1 MDSLVRSLDYH
12 TIPAA
17 TVQFPRTNEVFRDPA
32 ETTDSPRDGPT
43 GVPKTYIA
51 RSHRFGNQMSR
62 SSSLPERPRLDLDP
76 DMTPEERLDALREHY
91 ADVVEVHETLTSQLD
106 AAHSR
111 QESLVEKVDRLEREN
126 ETLKSSS
133 LYIATAEELLEDG
146 VVVKQHGNNQEVLTE
161 VSPSIRDDLEAG
173 DRVAINDSFAVQT
186 VLEPETDARA
196 QAMQVDDSPDMDYED
211 IGGLEEQIRE
221 VIETVEQP
229 LVNAEQFREVGIDP
243 PSGVLLHGPPGTGKT
258 MLAKAVANETDATFI
273 KMAGSE
279 LVQKF
284 IGEGARLVR
293 DLFELASEH
302 EPAVIF
308 IDEIDAIAA
317 KRTESKTSGDAEVQR
332 TMMQL
337 LSEMDGFEDRG
348 DIRIIAATNR
358 FDMLDRA
365 ILRPGRFDRLIE
377 VPMPDWD
384 GRKRI
389 LEIHT
394 QEMNLDDDVELA
406 TLASDTEG
414 FSGAELASLSTEA
427 GMFAIRDERTEV
439 RMSDFRDALQK
450 VRDEENAAGK
460 PIAFA

>member
-1 MDSLVRSLDYH
+1 
-12 TIPAA
+12 
-17 TVQFPRTNEVFRDPA
+17 
-32 ETTDSPRDGPT
+32 
-43 GVPKTYIA
+43 
-51 RSHRFGNQMSR
+51 
-62 SSSLPERPRLDLDP
+62 
-76 DMTPEERLDALREHY
+76 MTPDERLDALREHY

-196 QAMQVDDSPDMDYED
+196 QAMQVDDSPDVEYED

-221 VIETVEQP
+221 VVETVEQP

-293 DLFELASEH
+293 DLFELASKH

-317 KRTESKTSGDAEVQR
+317 RRTESKTSGDAEVQR

-348 DIRIIAATNR
+348 EIRIIAATNR

-384 GRKRI
+384 GRRRI

-394 QEMNLDDDVELA
+394 TEMNLDDNVELA
-406 TLASDTEG
+406 TFAGETEG
-414 FSGAELASLSTEA
+414 FSGAELASLATEA

-439 RMSDFRDALQK
+439 QMSDFRDALQK

>member
-1 MDSLVRSLDYH
+1 M
-12 TIPAA
+12 P
-17 TVQFPRTNEVFRDPA
+17 
-32 ETTDSPRDGPT
+32 
-43 GVPKTYIA
+43 
-51 RSHRFGNQMSR
+51 
-62 SSSLPERPRLDLDP
+62 
-76 DMTPEERLDALREHY
+76 PEERLEALREHY
-91 ADVVEVHETLTSQLD
+91 VEVVNVHRKLNDQLD
-106 AAHSR
+106 GASER
-111 QESLVEKVDRLEREN
+111 QHELTDEVDRLEREN
-126 ETLKSSS
+126 DTLKASS
-133 LYIATAEELLEDG
+133 LYVATAEELMDDG

-161 VSPSIRDDLEAG
+161 VSPTVRDDLEAG
-173 DRVAINDSFAVQT
+173 DRVAINDSFSVQQI
-186 VLEPETDARA
+186 LDPETDARA
-196 QAMQVDDSPDMDYED
+196 QAMQVDTSPDVTYDD
-211 IGGLEEQIRE
+211 IGGLEEQTRE
-221 VIETVEQP
+221 VREAVEQP
-229 LVNAEQFREVGIDP
+229 LINADQFREVGVDP

-293 DLFELASEH
+293 DLFELAGER

-337 LSEMDGFEDRG
+337 LSEMDGFDDRG
-348 DIRIIAATNR
+348 EVRIIAATNR

-377 VPMPDWD
+377 VPKPDWD
-384 GRKRI
+384 GRRRI

-394 QEMNLDDDVELA
+394 AEMSLADKTDLGELA
-406 TLASDTEG
+406 GKTDG
-414 FSGAELASLSTEA
+414 FTGAELASIATEA
-427 GMFAIRDERTEV
+427 GMFAIRDERTTV
-439 RMSDFRDALQK
+439 QLQDFVAALEK
-450 VRDEENAAGK
+450 VEEEEDTAGT

>member
-1 MDSLVRSLDYH
+1 
-12 TIPAA
+12 
-17 TVQFPRTNEVFRDPA
+17 
-32 ETTDSPRDGPT
+32 
-43 GVPKTYIA
+43 
-51 RSHRFGNQMSR
+51 MSR
-62 SSSLPERPRLDLDP
+62 SPSLPERPRLDLDP
-76 DMTPEERLDALREHY
+76 DMSPDERLEALQSHFK
-91 ADVVEVHETLTSQLD
+91 DVLEVHEQLETQLD
-106 AAHSR
+106 RAR
-111 QESLVEKVDRLEREN
+111 NRREDLTGKVDRLEREN

-133 LYIATAEELLEDG
+133 LYIATAEEMLDDG

-161 VSPSIRDDLEAG
+161 VSPGIRQDLEAG
-173 DRVAINDSFAVQT
+173 DRVAINDSFAVQS
-186 VLEPETDARA
+186 VLDPETDARA
-196 QAMQVDDSPDMDYED
+196 QAMQVDGSPDVTYDD
-211 IGGLEEQIRE
+211 IGGLDEQIQEVRE
-221 VIETVEQP
+221 AVEQP
-229 LVNAEQFREVGIDP
+229 LINTDQFRSVGIEP

-293 DLFELASEH
+293 DLFELASEN

-308 IDEIDAIAA
+308 IDEIDAIAS

-337 LSEMDGFEDRG
+337 LSEMDGFDDRG
-348 DIRIIAATNR
+348 EIRIIAATNR

-377 VPMPDWD
+377 VPEPNWD
-384 GRKRI
+384 GRERI

-394 QEMNLDDDVELA
+394 EGMNLADDVDLKELA
-406 TLASDTEG
+406 SNTDG
-414 FSGAELASLSTEA
+414 FSGAELASLATEA
-427 GMFAIRDERTEV
+427 GMFAIRDERAEI
-439 RMSDFRDALQK
+439 RYEDF
-450 VRDEENAAGK
+450 ENALEKVQEDEDSAGT